1 MKSTYQK
8 QLKFDKFKKIK
19 LFSLNNQT
27 NEVTFLFIYSATR
40 EGIVIDDDYNKQTY
54 GVRRKLTKKKLRN
67 YKKTQTKK
75 S

>member
-8 QLKFDKFKKIK
+8 QLKIDKFK
-19 LFSLNNQT
+19 
-27 NEVTFLFIYSATR
+27 
-40 EGIVIDDDYNKQTY
+40 
-54 GVRRKLTKKKLRN
+54 KKKLRN